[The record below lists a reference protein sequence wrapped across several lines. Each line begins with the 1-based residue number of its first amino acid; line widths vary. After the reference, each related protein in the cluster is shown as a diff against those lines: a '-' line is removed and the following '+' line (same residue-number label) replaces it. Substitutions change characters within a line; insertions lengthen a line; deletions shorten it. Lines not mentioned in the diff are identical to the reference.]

1 MRNGMA
7 AQLVLQRPLSPE
19 AVVLDFPSDA
29 CSSPCPMEPTV
40 KTALASGVGR
50 MEGKLLSRI
59 ELPPDVA
66 AEIEQMRAAAKP
78 TSTEQDKRF
87 DESLRLQFLYHGR
100 AVVCVPTDEGLV
112 VVADAEP
119 GAGQAKAIKNELPE
133 PVRSKARIVF
143 P

>member
-1 MRNGMA
+1 MA
-7 AQLVLQRPLSPE
+7 AQLVLRPTSSTAE
-19 AVVLDFPSDA
+19 VVLDFQSET
-29 CSSPCPMEPTV
+29 CSSPRPMETTI

-59 ELPPDVA
+59 ELPPEVA
-66 AEIEQMRAAAKP
+66 AEIEQMRAAAHL
-78 TSTEQDKRF
+78 TSAEQDQRF
-87 DESLRLQFLYHGR
+87 DENLRLQFLYRGR

-119 GAGQAKAIKNELPE
+119 GAGRARAIKNELPE